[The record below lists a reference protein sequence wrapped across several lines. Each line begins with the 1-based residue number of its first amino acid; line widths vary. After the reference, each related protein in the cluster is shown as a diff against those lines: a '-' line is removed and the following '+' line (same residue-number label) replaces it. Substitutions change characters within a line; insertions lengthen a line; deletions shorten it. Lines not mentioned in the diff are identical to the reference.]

1 MSASSVA
8 DVSEMSEMM
17 TSVSSVDY
25 QSELNEQSEL
35 VSGLLEGLD
44 LDGAELEG
52 RGLEGGGLEGG
63 GRGQLE
69 GHKEYEEVRAAD
81 GKSTGSSSQL
91 WGRGG
96 GRGGRSGRGLE
107 SLAEEEQHGGG
118 EGMST
123 PE

>member
-44 LDGAELEG
+44 LDGAELE
-52 RGLEGGGLEGG
+52 

>member
-52 RGLEGGGLEGG
+52 RGLG
-63 GRGQLE
+63 
-69 GHKEYEEVRAAD
+69 
-81 GKSTGSSSQL
+81 
-91 WGRGG
+91 
-96 GRGGRSGRGLE
+96 
-107 SLAEEEQHGGG
+107 
-118 EGMST
+118 
-123 PE
+123 

>member
-52 RGLEGGGLEGG
+52 RREGDGAAR
-63 GRGQLE
+63 GRE
-69 GHKEYEEVRAAD
+69 SRA
-81 GKSTGSSSQL
+81 
-91 WGRGG
+91 
-96 GRGGRSGRGLE
+96 
-107 SLAEEEQHGGG
+107 
-118 EGMST
+118 
-123 PE
+123 

>member
-52 RGLEGGGLEGG
+52 RGLEGG